1 MVHRIAPLLLLLSLT
16 LAACRAQ
23 DPSRAAGSPA
33 AAVPSATFQQAAS
46 TLIAPTATPTL
57 PSRATSSPTAQ
68 ASPTATPLPPEP
80 TPNRE
85 TASPEATD
93 EATLTE
99 SPASSPSPTQA
110 PPTKPAEQPTAT
122 ATGSTPAAGSSDASA
137 LPAECQEKAA
147 FYGDVTIPDDTFF
160 RQGEAFIKTWRFRNE
175 GTCTWTPDYK
185 VVFYGGEIMDA
196 ALSNPFPTTVL
207 PGEQVDISL
216 NMKAPTRGGPFQSV
230 WGFED
235 PNGVRFGTGSAGKDL
250 FWLAINVRFLDQND
264 QPQPDPG
271 SQPPPPPP
279 TGCSAQ
285 ADTGVAATVFSLI
298 NQTRSSY
305 GLDPLSLN
313 NSLSAAARVH
323 STDMACNNFISHS
336 GTDGSNWS
344 DRISAQGYQ
353 FSTYPLENIYVG
365 DPQFGGDAQGT
376 VTWWMNS
383 QVHRENILND
393 RITETGVGYVYN
405 PDSEYGG
412 YYTMVF
418 AQP

>member
-1 MVHRIAPLLLLLSLT
+1 MQPGATSLDAQANPTVTPLMPEST
-16 LAACRAQ
+16 
-23 DPSRAAGSPA
+23 P
-33 AAVPSATFQQAAS
+33 TQA
-46 TLIAPTATPTL
+46 TATPV
-57 PSRATSSPTAQ
+57 ATGSADPA
-68 ASPTATPLPPEP
+68 
-80 TPNRE
+80 
-85 TASPEATD
+85 
-93 EATLTE
+93 E
-99 SPASSPSPTQA
+99 SPSSSPSPTQA
-110 PPTKPAEQPTAT
+110 PPTNPAEQPTAT
-122 ATGSTPAAGSSDASA
+122 ATGSTPASGNSDASA
-137 LPAECQEKAA
+137 LSEDCQEKAA

-160 RQGEAFIKTWRFRNE
+160 RQGEAFTKTWRFRNE
-175 GTCTWTPDYK
+175 GTCAWTPDYK
-185 VVFYGGEIMDA
+185 VVFYGGEPMDA
-196 ALSNPFPTTVL
+196 PLANPFPATVL

-216 NMKAPTRGGPFQSV
+216 DMKAPTRGGPFQSV

-298 NQTRSSY
+298 NQSRSSN
-305 GLDPLSLN
+305 GLDPLALN

-336 GTDGSNWS
+336 GTDGSNWA

-353 FSTYPLENIYVG
+353 YSTYPLENIYVG
-365 DPQFGGDAQGT
+365 DPQFGGDAQGAI
-376 VTWWMNS
+376 TWWMNS

-393 RITETGVGYVYN
+393 RVTEAGVGYVYN

-418 AQP
+418 ALP